1 MIEQQATDRA
11 HLIGQEQNV
20 TVYHMISLHT
30 IEEKILRLHERK
42 RNLADTFLEGSNL
55 GRAVT
60 IEDLKELVEFN

>member
-1 MIEQQATDRA
+1 
-11 HLIGQEQNV
+11 
-20 TVYHMISLHT
+20 MISLHT